1 MRLASGVGRNKRR
14 ALRHSCLAESPA
26 YCTLTIGL
34 RSPPRNLSPRKRGA
48 GGSRGHRLRLLGSRW
63 SSPPRKRG
71 RERTE
76 RVFIACMAQ
85 CASLIAPYARGA
97 SLDATPGKINGQPRS
112 EFDDEALDQSLIE
125 PLRPDR
131 G

>member
-26 YCTLTIGL
+26 YCTLTIEL
-34 RSPPRNLSPRKRGA
+34 RSPPAKLAPAKA
-48 GGSRGHRLRLLGSRW
+48 GSRGPGATGCGFWVPAGVR
-63 SSPPRKRG
+63 PPRKRG

-97 SLDATPGKINGQPRS
+97 SLDATPG
-112 EFDDEALDQSLIE
+112 
-125 PLRPDR
+125 
-131 G
+131 